1 MVEEILDFIF
11 KGLGPGIIA
20 GLLLGG
26 AVVLGWDRRPA
37 NWPAYAVRLPLG
49 IHFTIGFGDGY
60 PTRLAA
66 DRAAF
71 DQERTAFEQLR
82 AAFGVENRAVAGLR
96 VAAVRWQA
104 VGSRA
109 EAAAAQ
115 SGAWRLALADRVI
128 AAPAPAG
135 ASELGLC
142 RAADAVLREA
152 GQ

>member
-1 MVEEILDFIF
+1 MVEGILGFIF
-11 KGLGPGIIA
+11 KGLGPGVIA

-26 AVVLGWDRRPA
+26 AAVFGWDRRPA

-49 IHFTIGFGDGY
+49 IHFTVGFGDGY
-60 PTRLAA
+60 PSRLAA

-71 DQERTAFEQLR
+71 DQERMAFEQLR
-82 AAFGVENRAVAGLR
+82 TAFGVENRAVAGLR
-96 VAAVRWQA
+96 AAAGRWQA
-104 VGSRA
+104 AGSRA
-109 EAAAAQ
+109 EAIAAQ
-115 SGAWRLALADRVI
+115 SSVWRLALADRVI

-142 RAADAVLREA
+142 RAADTVLREA